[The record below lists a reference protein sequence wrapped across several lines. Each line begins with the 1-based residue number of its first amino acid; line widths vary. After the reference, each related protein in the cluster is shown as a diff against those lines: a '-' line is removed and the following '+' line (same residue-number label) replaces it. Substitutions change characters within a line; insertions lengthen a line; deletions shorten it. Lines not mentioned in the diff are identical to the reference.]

1 MNLSQLVLLEGS
13 DQGFCMNRLGKAGIH
28 ACGVDIVLYILVSI
42 CGDCDDRDG
51 EGIDA
56 GKGTD
61 GLRGRKAV
69 HTGHDEIHEDSIKGV
84 EIRFLKSTDGFF
96 AAAGG
101 RGRGTGV
108 LKRGDEDFLAQGIVI
123 DHQYMEA
130 SNAVLSG
137 VSDAWRQRGV
147 LMGELIFYERFQLI
161 LVGEKCINVGR
172 LPSDILAIEIHDACK
187 NEKSD
192 RVADIKMW

>member
-1 MNLSQLVLLEGS
+1 MSW
-13 DQGFCMNRLGKAGIH
+13 LGKAGIH
-28 ACGVDIVLYILVSI
+28 ACGVDFVRYILVSI

-56 GKGTD
+56 GKGAD

-84 EIRFLKSTDGFF
+84 EVRFLKSTDGFF

-101 RGRGTGV
+101 RGRGTGA

-130 SNAVLSG
+130 SDAVLSG

-147 LMGELIFYERFQLI
+147 LRGELIFYERFQLI
-161 LVGEKCINVGR
+161 LVGEKCIDVGR
-172 LPSDILAIEIHDACK
+172 LPSDILAIEVHDACK
-187 NEKSD
+187 NEKGD
-192 RVADIKMW
+192 RVADVENVVAMVNSRKGAIHSIA